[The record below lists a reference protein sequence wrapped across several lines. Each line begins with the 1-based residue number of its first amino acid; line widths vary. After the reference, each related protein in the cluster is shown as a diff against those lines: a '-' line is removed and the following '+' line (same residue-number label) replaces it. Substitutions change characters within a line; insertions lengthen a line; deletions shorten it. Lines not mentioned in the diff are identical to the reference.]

1 MTNSIQGSECQQS
14 SISPASCCDFPVPR
28 PPPSP
33 PSHSRFLKNASNPT
47 SSTVSHTHSTLYYIG
62 WIIGLYLASLMLYNI
77 KQNSDNF
84 LSNFFDTFF
93 MVLWFH
99 SPKLWQIAWHSTYS
113 KLQIWWSTNIK
124 CGLLLPESRQCP
136 PAKFA
141 AVTPT
146 CCSTSGRDSED
157 GLWTR
162 SLWAEDPL

>member
-1 MTNSIQGSECQQS
+1 MYIAWLIAFREVNVSRALFHLLAAVIFLNPVLLLHLPPTH
-14 SISPASCCDFPVPR
+14 AS
-28 PPPSP
+28 
-33 PSHSRFLKNASNPT
+33 LKMLPIPHLQLLI
-47 SSTVSHTHSTLYYIG
+47 SHTHSTLCYIG
-62 WIIGLYLASLMLYNI
+62 WITGLYLASLMLY
-77 KQNSDNF
+77 KKKKMY
-84 LSNFFDTFF
+84 DTFF
-93 MVLWFH
+93 MVSWFH

-136 PAKFA
+136 LAKFA

-162 SLWAEDPL
+162 NLWAEDTL